1 MTNDTSKPTKQN
13 WLSLL
18 VYGNQQQICQECQD
32 ASSRQIEKLKT
43 TIEKLLKTNSEQ
55 NSKIKHLDDVIFDKN
70 EENNE
75 LKVTIITERHELQDA
90 IKALEHY
97 KTVNKISTPRS
108 PRARATSKSE
118 SKA

>member
-18 VYGNQQQICQECQD
+18 IYGNQTQICQECQD
-32 ASSRQIEKLKT
+32 NSSRQIEKLKT

-55 NSKIKHLDDVIFDKN
+55 ASKIKRLEDVIFDKN

-75 LKVTIITERHELQDA
+75 LKVTIITERYALQDA

-97 KTVNKISTPRS
+97 KSTGKASIPRS
-108 PRARATSKSE
+108 PRTRVASKTE
-118 SKA
+118 NKA

>member
-1 MTNDTSKPTKQN
+1 MTNDTKPKKQN

-18 VYGNQQQICQECQD
+18 VYGNQQQICQDCQD
-32 ASSRQIEKLKT
+32 ASGRQIEKLKT

-55 NSKIKHLDDVIFDKN
+55 ASRIKRLEDTIFDKN

-75 LKVTIITERHELQDA
+75 LKVTIITERYELQDA
-90 IKALEHY
+90 LKALEHY
-97 KTVNKISTPRS
+97 KTANKISTPRS